1 MLGWGWREISL
12 ISVTDV
18 MEGVERNI
26 TDISH

>member
-1 MLGWGWREISL
+1 MEGVERNITD

>member
-1 MLGWGWREISL
+1 MLGWGREISQ